1 MGAWQFYAVKKTLLT
16 TLVHTIFRKTRVL
29 LVRAGACAGLSLL
42 LVQHALAIGTAVGT
56 IIENTATVD
65 FVFVNSAERVVS
77 NTITFRVAERIDVV
91 VTPQSGQVVVLPNST
106 ARSLLFTV
114 TNTGNGTETYQL
126 AINSLVAGDDFDPI
140 PSLPDPVFFD
150 TDGSGDF
157 STGDVA
163 YVPGGNDPILLA
175 DESVDVLLVND
186 IPGGLTNG
194 DLGRSELIATAATGS
209 GVPGTVYAGLGDGGT
224 DAVIGTTGGA
234 ATEFGEYLVEDLT
247 INVVKTQAVMDPSG
261 GTDAIVGATITY
273 TITVEVVSVG
283 TATLSSVAD
292 LIPSWTTFIPNSIT
306 LNGLAISDAIDGD
319 AGEYD
324 ITGAPTVVVR
334 LGDLTLADG
343 IQTVV
348 FQVTID

>member
-1 MGAWQFYAVKKTLLT
+1 MISLLRAM
-16 TLVHTIFRKTRVL
+16 LSATRVL
-29 LVRAGACAGLSLL
+29 LVRAVMCAVLTLAL
-42 LVQHALAIGTAVGT
+42 MQHTFAVGTVVGT

-77 NTITFRVAERIDVV
+77 NTITFLVAERIDVV
-91 VTPQSGQVVVLPNST
+91 VTPQSGQVVVLPNGF

-114 TNTGNGTETYQL
+114 TNTGNGTETFLL
-126 AINSLVAGDDFDPI
+126 AINSIVVGDDFDPI
-140 PSLPDPVFFD
+140 PSLPDAVFFD
-150 TDGSGDF
+150 TDGSSDF
-157 STGDVA
+157 NTGDVA

-186 IPGGLTNG
+186 IPAIVTNG

-209 GVPGTVYAGLGDGGT
+209 GAPGTVYAGLGDGGT
-224 DAVIGTTGGA
+224 DAVIGTTGGE
-234 ATEFGEYLVEDLT
+234 ATEFGEYVVENMT

-261 GTDAIVGATITY
+261 GTEAIPGATITY

-283 TATLSSVAD
+283 TATSSSVVD
-292 LIPSWTTFIPNSIT
+292 LIPTWSTFVPNSIT
-306 LNGLAISDAIDGD
+306 LNGLAISDATDGD

-343 IQTVV
+343 LQSVV